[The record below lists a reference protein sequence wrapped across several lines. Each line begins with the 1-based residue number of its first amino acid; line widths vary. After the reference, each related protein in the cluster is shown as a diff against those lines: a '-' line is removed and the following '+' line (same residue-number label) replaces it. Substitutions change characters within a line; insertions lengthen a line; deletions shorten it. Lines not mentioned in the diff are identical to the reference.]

1 MAAANDALNL
11 DAVNLLEVQQTN
23 AQHTVVANDVLN
35 QDAVNLPKAKQTNA

>member
-1 MAAANDALNL
+1 VVAHVVLNP
-11 DAVNLLEVQQTN
+11 DAVNLLEVQRTN